1 MASIIMNTVSMMILF
16 LFADKIYPHYY
27 PQKKERFKY
36 EKYLFIAAASILLA
50 VLHKHEMDIINYVLV
65 VAAVNVYNKL
75 FYKTEGYMYILF
87 NVSALLFMLL
97 AEFVSV
103 IMIPLLTHK
112 TINEY
117 LEEGNLIISYL
128 INWFVMF
135 AIFEPGYMFLKR
147 KNEKLPSITLSGIA
161 AYILL
166 FVFELIM
173 IGYTTKLASDEKT
186 TTVLILTLC
195 GYTFINLLVAYLI
208 FKTAKN
214 GEIKYENELL
224 QQQSMTQMTLYRDL
238 LEKYD
243 ESQRTAH
250 DVKRHLKILSGLIG
264 DEDRARKYLAE
275 FIDETEKMKPQFK
288 SRNAILDVIINH
300 KILQAELKEI
310 EFTVDYADVDMSFIS
325 DMDITIMLA
334 KMLANALDNSYEA
347 VELLEKNRRQVKLI
361 IAKMSDF
368 LLINISNSYNNVEQK
383 PDGKFVTT
391 KKNHSGLGL
400 KNVQKAVE
408 KYDGI
413 YKAEVVEDKFKVKIT
428 IPILNSRECSV

>member
-1 MASIIMNTVSMMILF
+1 MVSIIMNTVSMMILF

-50 VLHKHEMDIINYVLV
+50 VLHEHEMDIINYVLV

-87 NVSALLFMLL
+87 NVSALLFMLM

-103 IMIPLLTHK
+103 IMIPLLAHK

-195 GYTFINLLVAYLI
+195 GYTFINLLTAYLI
-208 FKTAKN
+208 FKTSKN
-214 GEIKYENELL
+214 SEIKYENELL

-264 DEDRARKYLAE
+264 DEDRARKYLEE
-275 FIDETEKMKPQFK
+275 FIEETEKMKPQFK
-288 SRNAILDVIINH
+288 SKNAILDVIINH
-300 KILQAELKEI
+300 KILQAELKGI
-310 EFTVDYADVDMSFIS
+310 EFTVDYTDVDMSFIS

-334 KMLANALDNSYEA
+334 NALDNSYEA
-347 VELLEKNRRQVKLI
+347 VEALEKNRRQVKLI
-361 IAKMSDF
+361 ITKMSDF
-368 LLINISNSYNNVEQK
+368 LLINISNTYNNVEQK

-413 YKAEVVEDKFKVKIT
+413 YKAEVIEDKFKVKIT
-428 IPILNSRECSV
+428 IPILNSRERSV

>member
-1 MASIIMNTVSMMILF
+1 MVSIVMNIVSIMILF

-27 PQKKERFKY
+27 PQKKVRFKY
-36 EKYLFIAAASILLA
+36 EKYLYMAAVSILLA
-50 VLHKHEMDIINYVLV
+50 VLHEHELDIINYVFV
-65 VAAVNVYNKL
+65 VAAVNVYSKL

-87 NVSALLFMLL
+87 NISALLFMLL
-97 AEFVSV
+97 VEFISV
-103 IMIPLLTHK
+103 IMIPLLTHE

-117 LEEGNLIISYL
+117 LEEGNLISSYL

-147 KNEKLPSITLSGIA
+147 KNEKLPSIALSGIA

-166 FVFELIM
+166 FVFEVIM

-186 TTVLILTLC
+186 TIVLILTLC
-195 GYTFINLLVAYLI
+195 GYTFINLLAAYLI

-214 GEIKYENELL
+214 GKIKYENELL
-224 QQQSMTQMTLYRDL
+224 QQQSMTQMTLYQDL

-250 DVKRHLKILSGLIG
+250 DFKRHLKTLSGLISN
-264 DEDRARKYLAE
+264 EERAIRYLAE
-275 FIDETEKMKPQFK
+275 LMEETEKMKPQFK
-288 SRNAILDVIINH
+288 SRNAILEVIINH

-310 EFTVDYADVDMSFIS
+310 EFIVDCADVDMSFIS

-334 KMLANALDNSYEA
+334 NALDNAYEA
-347 VELLEKNRRQVKLI
+347 VEVLEKNRRQVKLI
-361 IAKMSDF
+361 ITSMSDF
-368 LLINISNSYNNVEQK
+368 LLINISNSYGAVDQK
-383 PDGKFVTT
+383 PDGKFATT

-400 KNVQKAVE
+400 KNVQKTVE

-413 YKAEVVEDKFKVKIT
+413 YKAEVAEDKFKVKIT
-428 IPILNSRECSV
+428 IPILNSNERSV

>member
-1 MASIIMNTVSMMILF
+1 MVSIIMNTVSMMILF

-36 EKYLFIAAASILLA
+36 EKYLFIAAVSILLA
-50 VLHKHEMDIINYVLV
+50 VLHEHEMDIINYVLV

-87 NVSALLFMLL
+87 NVSALLFMLM

-103 IMIPLLTHK
+103 IMIPLLAHK

-166 FVFELIM
+166 FVFEVIM

-186 TTVLILTLC
+186 TTVLILTLF
-195 GYTFINLLVAYLI
+195 GYTFINLLAAYLI

-238 LEKYD
+238 LEKYE

-250 DVKRHLKILSGLIG
+250 DVKKHLKILSGLIG
-264 DEDRARKYLAE
+264 DEDRTRKYLEE
-275 FIDETEKMKPQFK
+275 FIEETEKMKPQFK

-300 KILQAELKEI
+300 KILQAELKGI
-310 EFTVDYADVDMSFIS
+310 EFTVDYTDVDMSFIS

-334 KMLANALDNSYEA
+334 NALDNSYEA
-347 VELLEKNRRQVKLI
+347 VEALEKNRRQVKLI
-361 IAKMSDF
+361 ITKMSDF
-368 LLINISNSYNNVEQK
+368 LLINISNTYNNVEQK
-383 PDGKFVTT
+383 PDGKFATT

-428 IPILNSRECSV
+428 IPILNSRERSV

>member
-1 MASIIMNTVSMMILF
+1 MVSIIMNTVSMMILF

-36 EKYLFIAAASILLA
+36 EKYLFIGAAAILLA
-50 VLHKHEMDIINYVLV
+50 VLHEYEMDIINYVLV

-75 FYKTEGYMYILF
+75 FYKTEGYMYVLF
-87 NVSALLFMLL
+87 NVSALLFMLM

-103 IMIPLLTHK
+103 IMIPLLMHK

-117 LEEGNLIISYL
+117 LEEGDLIISYL

-195 GYTFINLLVAYLI
+195 GYTFINLLAAYLI

-250 DVKRHLKILSGLIG
+250 DVKRHLKALSGLIG
-264 DEDRARKYLAE
+264 DEDRARKYLEE
-275 FIDETEKMKPQFK
+275 FIEETEKMKPQFK

-310 EFTVDYADVDMSFIS
+310 EFTVDYTDVDMSFIS

-334 KMLANALDNSYEA
+334 NALDNSYEA
-347 VELLEKNRRQVKLI
+347 VEALEKNRRQVKLI
-361 IAKMSDF
+361 ITKMSDF
-368 LLINISNSYNNVEQK
+368 LLINISNTYNNVEQK
-383 PDGKFVTT
+383 PDGKFATT

-428 IPILNSRECSV
+428 IPILNSKERSV

>member
-1 MASIIMNTVSMMILF
+1 MVSIIMNTVSMMILF
-16 LFADKIYPHYY
+16 LFAEKIYPHYY
-27 PQKKERFKY
+27 PPKKVRFKY
-36 EKYLFIAAASILLA
+36 EKYLFIAAAAILLA
-50 VLHKHEMDIINYVLV
+50 VLHEHEMDIINYVLV

-103 IMIPLLTHK
+103 IMIPLLAHK

-147 KNEKLPSITLSGIA
+147 KNEKLPGITLSGIA

-195 GYTFINLLVAYLI
+195 GYTFINLLAAYLI

-214 GEIKYENELL
+214 GEIKYENKLL

-250 DVKRHLKILSGLIG
+250 DFKRHLKILSGLIG
-264 DEDRARKYLAE
+264 DEDSARKYLEE
-275 FIDETEKMKPQFK
+275 FIEKTEKMKPQFK

-310 EFTVDYADVDMSFIS
+310 EFTVDYTDVDMSFIS

-334 KMLANALDNSYEA
+334 NALDNSYEA
-347 VELLEKNRRQVKLI
+347 VEALEKNRRQVKLI

-368 LLINISNSYNNVEQK
+368 LLINISNSYNNVDQK
-383 PDGKFVTT
+383 PDGKFATT

-428 IPILNSRECSV
+428 IPILNLKERSV

>member
-1 MASIIMNTVSMMILF
+1 MVSIIMNTVSMMILF

-27 PQKKERFKY
+27 PQKKVRFKY
-36 EKYLFIAAASILLA
+36 EKYLFIAAAAILLA
-50 VLHKHEMDIINYVLV
+50 ILHEHEMDIINYVLV
-65 VAAVNVYNKL
+65 VAVVNIYNKL

-103 IMIPLLTHK
+103 IMIPLLTHE

-195 GYTFINLLVAYLI
+195 GYTFINLLAAYLI

-238 LEKYD
+238 LEKYE

-250 DVKRHLKILSGLIG
+250 DVKKHLKILSGLIG
-264 DEDRARKYLAE
+264 DEDMARKYLKE
-275 FIDETEKMKPQFK
+275 FIEETEKMKPQFK

-310 EFTVDYADVDMSFIS
+310 EFTVDYTDVDMSFIF
-325 DMDITIMLA
+325 DMDITI
-334 KMLANALDNSYEA
+334 MLANALDNSYEA
-347 VELLEKNRRQVKLI
+347 VEALEKNRRQVKLI
-361 IAKMSDF
+361 ITKMSDF

-383 PDGKFVTT
+383 PNGKFVTT

-428 IPILNSRECSV
+428 IPILNSKERSV

>member
-1 MASIIMNTVSMMILF
+1 MVSIIMNTVSMMILF

-27 PQKKERFKY
+27 PQKKVRFKY
-36 EKYLFIAAASILLA
+36 EKYLFIAAAAILLA
-50 VLHKHEMDIINYVLV
+50 VLHEHEMDIINYVLV
-65 VAAVNVYNKL
+65 VAVVNIYNKL

-103 IMIPLLTHK
+103 IMIPLLAHK

-166 FVFELIM
+166 FVFEVIM

-195 GYTFINLLVAYLI
+195 GYTFINLLAAYLI

-238 LEKYD
+238 LEKYE

-250 DVKRHLKILSGLIG
+250 DVKKHLKILSGLIG
-264 DEDRARKYLAE
+264 DEDRSRKYLEE
-275 FIDETEKMKPQFK
+275 FIEETEKMKPQFK

-300 KILQAELKEI
+300 KILQAELKKI
-310 EFTVDYADVDMSFIS
+310 EFTVDYTDVDMSFIS

-334 KMLANALDNSYEA
+334 NALDNSYEA
-347 VELLEKNRRQVKLI
+347 VEALEKNRRQVKLI
-361 IAKMSDF
+361 ITKMSDF

-428 IPILNSRECSV
+428 IPILN

>member
-1 MASIIMNTVSMMILF
+1 MVSIIMNTVSMMILF

-36 EKYLFIAAASILLA
+36 EKYLFIAVASILLA
-50 VLHKHEMDIINYVLV
+50 VLHEHEMDIINYVLV
-65 VAAVNVYNKL
+65 VAAVNVYNNL
-75 FYKTEGYMYILF
+75 FYKTEGYMYVLF
-87 NVSALLFMLL
+87 NVSALLFMLM

-103 IMIPLLTHK
+103 IMIPLLAHK

-166 FVFELIM
+166 FVFEVIM

-186 TTVLILTLC
+186 TTVLILTLF
-195 GYTFINLLVAYLI
+195 GYTFINLLAAYLI

-238 LEKYD
+238 LEKYE

-250 DVKRHLKILSGLIG
+250 DVKKHLKILSGLIG
-264 DEDRARKYLAE
+264 DEDRTRKYLEE
-275 FIDETEKMKPQFK
+275 FIEETEKMKPQFK

-300 KILQAELKEI
+300 KILQAELKGI
-310 EFTVDYADVDMSFIS
+310 EFTVDYTDVDMSFIS

-334 KMLANALDNSYEA
+334 NALDNSYEA
-347 VELLEKNRRQVKLI
+347 VEALEKNRRQVKLI
-361 IAKMSDF
+361 ITKMLDF
-368 LLINISNSYNNVEQK
+368 LLINISNTYNNVEQK
-383 PDGKFVTT
+383 PDGKFATT

-428 IPILNSRECSV
+428 IPILNSRERSV

>member
-1 MASIIMNTVSMMILF
+1 MVSIIMNTVSMMILF

-36 EKYLFIAAASILLA
+36 EKYLFIAAVSILLA
-50 VLHKHEMDIINYVLV
+50 VLHEHEMDIINYVLV

-75 FYKTEGYMYILF
+75 FYKTEGYMYVLF
-87 NVSALLFMLL
+87 NVSALLFMLM

-103 IMIPLLTHK
+103 IMIPLLAHK

-166 FVFELIM
+166 FVFEVIM

-195 GYTFINLLVAYLI
+195 GYTFINLLAAYLI

-224 QQQSMTQMTLYRDL
+224 QQQSMTQMMLYRDL

-250 DVKRHLKILSGLIG
+250 DVKKHLKILSGLIG
-264 DEDRARKYLAE
+264 DEDRTRKYLEE
-275 FIDETEKMKPQFK
+275 FIEETEKMKPQFK

-300 KILQAELKEI
+300 KILQAELKGI
-310 EFTVDYADVDMSFIS
+310 EFTVDYTDVDMSFIS

-334 KMLANALDNSYEA
+334 NALDNSYEA
-347 VELLEKNRRQVKLI
+347 VEALEKNRRQVKLI
-361 IAKMSDF
+361 ITKMSDF
-368 LLINISNSYNNVEQK
+368 LLINISNTYNNVEQK

-428 IPILNSRECSV
+428 IPILNSRERSV

>member
-1 MASIIMNTVSMMILF
+1 MVSIIMNTVSMMILF

-36 EKYLFIAAASILLA
+36 EKYLFIGAAAILLA
-50 VLHKHEMDIINYVLV
+50 ILHEHEMDIINYVLV
-65 VAAVNVYNKL
+65 VAVVNIYNKL

-103 IMIPLLTHK
+103 IMIPLLMHK

-135 AIFEPGYMFLKR
+135 SIFEPGYMFLKR

-166 FVFELIM
+166 FVFEVIM

-186 TTVLILTLC
+186 TTVLVLTLC
-195 GYTFINLLVAYLI
+195 GYTFINLLAAYLI

-238 LEKYD
+238 LEKYE

-250 DVKRHLKILSGLIG
+250 DVKKHLKILSGLIG
-264 DEDRARKYLAE
+264 DEDRARKYLKE
-275 FIDETEKMKPQFK
+275 FIEETEKMKPQFK

-310 EFTVDYADVDMSFIS
+310 EFTVDYTDVDMSFIS

-334 KMLANALDNSYEA
+334 NALDNSYEA
-347 VELLEKNRRQVKLI
+347 VEALEKNRRQVKLI
-361 IAKMSDF
+361 ITKMSDF

-428 IPILNSRECSV
+428 IPILNSKERSV

>member
-1 MASIIMNTVSMMILF
+1 MVSIIMNTVSMMILF

-36 EKYLFIAAASILLA
+36 EKYLFIAVASILLA
-50 VLHKHEMDIINYVLV
+50 VLHEHEMDIINYVLV
-65 VAAVNVYNKL
+65 VAAVNVYNNL

-103 IMIPLLTHK
+103 IMIPLLAHK

-166 FVFELIM
+166 FVFEVII

-195 GYTFINLLVAYLI
+195 GYTFINLLAAYLI

-224 QQQSMTQMTLYRDL
+224 QQQSMTQMMLYRDL

-250 DVKRHLKILSGLIG
+250 DVKKHLKILSGLIG
-264 DEDRARKYLAE
+264 DEDRTRKYLEE
-275 FIDETEKMKPQFK
+275 FIEETEKMKPQFK

-300 KILQAELKEI
+300 KILQAELKGI
-310 EFTVDYADVDMSFIS
+310 EFTVDYTDVDMSFIS

-334 KMLANALDNSYEA
+334 NALDNSYEA
-347 VELLEKNRRQVKLI
+347 VEALEKNRRQVKLI
-361 IAKMSDF
+361 ITKMSDF
-368 LLINISNSYNNVEQK
+368 LLINISNTYNNVEQK
-383 PDGKFVTT
+383 PDGKFATT

-428 IPILNSRECSV
+428 IPILNSRERSV

>member
-1 MASIIMNTVSMMILF
+1 MVSIVMNIVSIMILF

-27 PQKKERFKY
+27 PQKKVRFKY
-36 EKYLFIAAASILLA
+36 EKYLYMAAASILLA
-50 VLHKHEMDIINYVLV
+50 FLHEHELDIINYVLV
-65 VAAVNVYNKL
+65 VAAVNVYNKI

-87 NVSALLFMLL
+87 NISALLFMLL
-97 AEFVSV
+97 VEFISV
-103 IMIPLLTHK
+103 IMIPLLSHK

-117 LEEGNLIISYL
+117 LEEGNLVSSYL

-166 FVFELIM
+166 FVFEVIM

-186 TTVLILTLC
+186 TTMLRLTLC
-195 GYTFINLLVAYLI
+195 GYTFINLLTAYLI

-214 GEIKYENELL
+214 SEIKYENELL
-224 QQQSMTQMTLYRDL
+224 QQQSMTQTTLYRDL

-250 DVKRHLKILSGLIG
+250 DVKRHLKTLSGLIG
-264 DEDRARKYLAE
+264 EEEMARRYLAE
-275 FIDETEKMKPQFK
+275 FMEETEKMKPQFK

-310 EFTVDYADVDMSFIS
+310 EFIVDYADVDMRFIS

-334 KMLANALDNSYEA
+334 NALDNAYEA
-347 VELLEKNRRQVKLI
+347 VEVLEKNRRQVKLI
-361 IAKMSDF
+361 ITSMSDF
-368 LLINISNSYNNVEQK
+368 LLINISNSYSAVDQK
-383 PDGKFVTT
+383 PDGKFATT

-408 KYDGI
+408 KYDGV

-428 IPILNSRECSV
+428 IPIPISSERSV

>member
-1 MASIIMNTVSMMILF
+1 MVSIIMNTVSMMILF

-36 EKYLFIAAASILLA
+36 EKYLFIGAAAILLA
-50 VLHKHEMDIINYVLV
+50 VLHEHEMDIINYVLV
-65 VAAVNVYNKL
+65 VAVVNIYNKL

-103 IMIPLLTHK
+103 IMIPLLTHE

-195 GYTFINLLVAYLI
+195 GYTFINLLAAYLI

-250 DVKRHLKILSGLIG
+250 DVKKHLKILSGLIG
-264 DEDRARKYLAE
+264 DEDRARKYLKE
-275 FIDETEKMKPQFK
+275 FIEETEKMKPQFK

-310 EFTVDYADVDMSFIS
+310 EFTVDYTDVDMSFIS

-334 KMLANALDNSYEA
+334 NALDNSYEA
-347 VELLEKNRRQVKLI
+347 VEALEKNRRQVKLI
-361 IAKMSDF
+361 ITKMSDF

-383 PDGKFVTT
+383 PNGKFVTT

-428 IPILNSRECSV
+428 IPILNSKERSV

>member
-1 MASIIMNTVSMMILF
+1 MVSIIMNTVSMMILF

-36 EKYLFIAAASILLA
+36 EKYLFIGAAAILL
-50 VLHKHEMDIINYVLV
+50 VILHEHEMDIINYVLV
-65 VAAVNVYNKL
+65 VAVVNIYNKL

-103 IMIPLLTHK
+103 IMIPLLMHK

-135 AIFEPGYMFLKR
+135 SIFEPGYMFLKR

-166 FVFELIM
+166 FVFEVIM

-186 TTVLILTLC
+186 TTVLVLTLC
-195 GYTFINLLVAYLI
+195 GYTFINLLAAYLI

-238 LEKYD
+238 LEKYE

-250 DVKRHLKILSGLIG
+250 DVKKHLKILSGLIG
-264 DEDRARKYLAE
+264 DEDRARKYLKE
-275 FIDETEKMKPQFK
+275 FIEETEKMKPQFK

-310 EFTVDYADVDMSFIS
+310 EFTVDYTDVDMSFIS

-334 KMLANALDNSYEA
+334 NALDNSYEA
-347 VELLEKNRRQVKLI
+347 VEALEKNRRQVKLI
-361 IAKMSDF
+361 ITKMSDF

-428 IPILNSRECSV
+428 IPMAIFKERSV

>member
-1 MASIIMNTVSMMILF
+1 MVSIIMNTVSMMILF

-50 VLHKHEMDIINYVLV
+50 VLHEHEMDIINYVLV

-87 NVSALLFMLL
+87 NVSALLFMLM

-103 IMIPLLTHK
+103 IMIPLLAHK

-195 GYTFINLLVAYLI
+195 GYTFINLLTAYLI
-208 FKTAKN
+208 FKTSKN

-264 DEDRARKYLAE
+264 DEDRARKYLEE
-275 FIDETEKMKPQFK
+275 FIEETEKMKPQFK
-288 SRNAILDVIINH
+288 SKNAILDVIINH
-300 KILQAELKEI
+300 KILQAELKGI
-310 EFTVDYADVDMSFIS
+310 EFTVDYTDVDMSFIS

-334 KMLANALDNSYEA
+334 NALDNSYEA
-347 VELLEKNRRQVKLI
+347 VEALEKNRRQVKLI
-361 IAKMSDF
+361 ITKMSDF
-368 LLINISNSYNNVEQK
+368 LLINISNTYNNVEQK

-413 YKAEVVEDKFKVKIT
+413 YKAEVIEDKFKVKIT
-428 IPILNSRECSV
+428 IPILNSRERSV

>member
-1 MASIIMNTVSMMILF
+1 MVSIIMNTVSMMILF

-27 PQKKERFKY
+27 PQKKVRFKY
-36 EKYLFIAAASILLA
+36 EKYLFIGAAAILLA
-50 VLHKHEMDIINYVLV
+50 VLHEHEMDIINYVLV
-65 VAAVNVYNKL
+65 VAVVNIYNKL

-103 IMIPLLTHK
+103 IMIPLLAHK

-166 FVFELIM
+166 FVFEVIM

-195 GYTFINLLVAYLI
+195 GYTFINLLAAYLI

-250 DVKRHLKILSGLIG
+250 DVKKHLKILSGLIG
-264 DEDRARKYLAE
+264 DEDRARKYLKE
-275 FIDETEKMKPQFK
+275 FIEETEKMKPQFK

-310 EFTVDYADVDMSFIS
+310 EFTVDYTDVDMSFIS

-334 KMLANALDNSYEA
+334 NALDNSYEA
-347 VELLEKNRRQVKLI
+347 VEALEKNRRQVKLI
-361 IAKMSDF
+361 ITKMSDF

-383 PDGKFVTT
+383 PNGKFVTT

-428 IPILNSRECSV
+428 IPILNSKERSV

>member
-1 MASIIMNTVSMMILF
+1 MVSVIMNTVSIMILF

-27 PQKKERFKY
+27 SQKKVRFKY
-36 EKYLFIAAASILLA
+36 EKYLVIAAASILLA
-50 VLHKHEMDIINYVLV
+50 VLHEHEMDIINYVLV
-65 VAAVNVYNKL
+65 VATVNVYNKL

-103 IMIPLLTHK
+103 IMIPLLTHE

-117 LEEGNLIISYL
+117 LEEGNLISSYL

-161 AYILL
+161 AYIIL
-166 FVFELIM
+166 FVFEVIM

-195 GYTFINLLVAYLI
+195 GYTFINLLAAYLI
-208 FKTAKN
+208 FKTAKD

-238 LEKYD
+238 LEKYE
-243 ESQRTAH
+243 ESQGTVH
-250 DVKRHLKILSGLIG
+250 DIKRHLKILSGLIG
-264 DEDRARKYLAE
+264 DEERARKYLEE
-275 FIDETEKMKPQFK
+275 FIEETEKMKPQFK
-288 SRNAILDVIINH
+288 SKNAILDVIINH

-310 EFTVDYADVDMSFIS
+310 EFTVDYSDVDMSFIS

-334 KMLANALDNSYEA
+334 NALDNSYEA
-347 VELLEKNRRQVKLI
+347 VEALEKNRRQVKLI
-361 IAKMSDF
+361 ITSMSNF

-383 PDGKFVTT
+383 PNGKFVTT

-408 KYDGI
+408 RYDGI
-413 YKAEVVEDKFKVKIT
+413 YKAEIVEDKFKVKIT
-428 IPILNSRECSV
+428 IPMLISKERSV

>member
-1 MASIIMNTVSMMILF
+1 MVSIIMNTVSMMILF

-27 PQKKERFKY
+27 PQKKEMFKY

-50 VLHKHEMDIINYVLV
+50 VLHEHEMDIINYVLV

-103 IMIPLLTHK
+103 IMIPLLAHK

-195 GYTFINLLVAYLI
+195 GYTFINLLTAYLI
-208 FKTAKN
+208 FKTSKN
-214 GEIKYENELL
+214 SEIKYENELL

-264 DEDRARKYLAE
+264 DEDRARKYLEE
-275 FIDETEKMKPQFK
+275 FIEETEKMKPQFK
-288 SRNAILDVIINH
+288 SKNAILDVIINH
-300 KILQAELKEI
+300 KILQAELKGI
-310 EFTVDYADVDMSFIS
+310 EFTVDYTDVDMSFIS

-334 KMLANALDNSYEA
+334 NALDNSYEA
-347 VELLEKNRRQVKLI
+347 VEALEKNRRQVKLI
-361 IAKMSDF
+361 ITKMSDF

-383 PDGKFVTT
+383 PNGKFVTT

-428 IPILNSRECSV
+428 IPILNSKERSV

>member
-1 MASIIMNTVSMMILF
+1 MVSIIMNTVSMMILF

-36 EKYLFIAAASILLA
+36 EKYLFIGAAAILL
-50 VLHKHEMDIINYVLV
+50 VILHEHEMDIINYVLV
-65 VAAVNVYNKL
+65 VAVVNIYNKL

-103 IMIPLLTHK
+103 IMIPLLMHK

-135 AIFEPGYMFLKR
+135 SIFEPGYMFLKR

-166 FVFELIM
+166 FVFEVIM
-173 IGYTTKLASDEKT
+173 IGYITKLASDEKT
-186 TTVLILTLC
+186 TTVLVLTLC
-195 GYTFINLLVAYLI
+195 GYTFINLLAAYLI

-238 LEKYD
+238 LEKYE

-250 DVKRHLKILSGLIG
+250 DVKKHLKILSGLIG
-264 DEDRARKYLAE
+264 DEDRARKYLKE
-275 FIDETEKMKPQFK
+275 FIEETEKMKPQFK

-310 EFTVDYADVDMSFIS
+310 EFTVDYTDVDMSFIS

-334 KMLANALDNSYEA
+334 NALDNSYEA
-347 VELLEKNRRQVKLI
+347 VEALEKNRRQVKLI
-361 IAKMSDF
+361 ITKMSDF

-428 IPILNSRECSV
+428 IPMAIFKERSV

>member
-1 MASIIMNTVSMMILF
+1 MVSIIMNTVSMMILF

-27 PQKKERFKY
+27 PQKKVRFKY
-36 EKYLFIAAASILLA
+36 EKYLFIGAAAILLA
-50 VLHKHEMDIINYVLV
+50 VLHEHEMDIINYVLV
-65 VAAVNVYNKL
+65 VAVVNIYNKL

-103 IMIPLLTHK
+103 IMIPLLAHK

-166 FVFELIM
+166 FVFEVIM

-195 GYTFINLLVAYLI
+195 GYTFINLLAAYLI

-214 GEIKYENELL
+214 SEIKYENELL

-250 DVKRHLKILSGLIG
+250 DVKKHLKILSGLIG
-264 DEDRARKYLAE
+264 DEDRARKYLKE
-275 FIDETEKMKPQFK
+275 FIEETEKMKPQFK

-310 EFTVDYADVDMSFIS
+310 EFTVDYTDVDMSFIS

-334 KMLANALDNSYEA
+334 NALDNSYEA
-347 VELLEKNRRQVKLI
+347 VEALEKNRRQVKLI
-361 IAKMSDF
+361 ITKMSDF

-428 IPILNSRECSV
+428 IPILNSKERSV

>member
-1 MASIIMNTVSMMILF
+1 MVSIIMNTVSMMILF

-27 PQKKERFKY
+27 PQKKVRFKY
-36 EKYLFIAAASILLA
+36 EKYLFIAAAAILLA
-50 VLHKHEMDIINYVLV
+50 ILHEHEMDIINYVLV
-65 VAAVNVYNKL
+65 VAVVNIYNKL

-103 IMIPLLTHK
+103 IMIPLLAHK

-195 GYTFINLLVAYLI
+195 GYTFINLLAAYLI

-250 DVKRHLKILSGLIG
+250 DVKKHLKILSGLIG
-264 DEDRARKYLAE
+264 DEDMARKYLKE
-275 FIDETEKMKPQFK
+275 FIEETEKMKPQFK

-310 EFTVDYADVDMSFIS
+310 EFTVDYTDVDMSFIS

-334 KMLANALDNSYEA
+334 NALDNSYEA
-347 VELLEKNRRQVKLI
+347 VEALEKNRRQVKLI
-361 IAKMSDF
+361 ITKMSDF

-428 IPILNSRECSV
+428 IPILNSKERSV

>member
-1 MASIIMNTVSMMILF
+1 MVSIIMNTVSMMILF

-36 EKYLFIAAASILLA
+36 EKYLFIAVVSILLA
-50 VLHKHEMDIINYVLV
+50 VLHEHEMDIINYVLV

-87 NVSALLFMLL
+87 NVSALLFMLM

-103 IMIPLLTHK
+103 IMIPLLAHK

-166 FVFELIM
+166 FVFEVIM

-195 GYTFINLLVAYLI
+195 GYTFINLLAAYLI

-224 QQQSMTQMTLYRDL
+224 QQQSMTQMMLYRDL

-250 DVKRHLKILSGLIG
+250 DFKRHLKILSRLIG
-264 DEDRARKYLAE
+264 DEDRARKYLEE
-275 FIDETEKMKPQFK
+275 FIEKTEKMKPQFK

-310 EFTVDYADVDMSFIS
+310 EFTVDYTDVDMSFIS

-334 KMLANALDNSYEA
+334 NALDNSYEA
-347 VELLEKNRRQVKLI
+347 VEALEKNRRQVKLI
-361 IAKMSDF
+361 ITKMSDF
-368 LLINISNSYNNVEQK
+368 LLINISNTYNNVEQK
-383 PDGKFVTT
+383 PDGKFATT

-428 IPILNSRECSV
+428 IPILNSRERSV

>member
-1 MASIIMNTVSMMILF
+1 MVSVIMNTVSIMILF

-27 PQKKERFKY
+27 SQKKVRLKY
-36 EKYLFIAAASILLA
+36 EKYLFIASASILLA
-50 VLHKHEMDIINYVLV
+50 AMHEHEMDIINYVLV
-65 VAAVNVYNKL
+65 VATVNVYNKL

-103 IMIPLLTHK
+103 IMIPLLTHE

-117 LEEGNLIISYL
+117 LEEGNLISSYL

-135 AIFEPGYMFLKR
+135 AIFEPGYMILKR

-161 AYILL
+161 VYIIL
-166 FVFELIM
+166 FVFEVIM

-195 GYTFINLLVAYLI
+195 GYTFINLLAAYLI
-208 FKTAKN
+208 FKTAKD

-238 LEKYD
+238 LEKYE
-243 ESQRTAH
+243 ESQGTIH
-250 DVKRHLKILSGLIG
+250 DIKRHLKILSGLIG
-264 DEDRARKYLAE
+264 DEERARKYLTKFME
-275 FIDETEKMKPQFK
+275 ETEKMKPQFK

-310 EFTVDYADVDMSFIS
+310 EFTVDYSDVDMSFIS

-334 KMLANALDNSYEA
+334 NALDNSYEA
-347 VELLEKNRRQVKLI
+347 VETLEKNRRQVKLI
-361 IAKMSDF
+361 ITSMSNF

-383 PDGKFVTT
+383 PNGKFVTT

-428 IPILNSRECSV
+428 IPMSILKERSV

>member
-1 MASIIMNTVSMMILF
+1 MVSIVMNIVSIMILF

-27 PQKKERFKY
+27 PQKKVRFKY
-36 EKYLFIAAASILLA
+36 EKYLYMAAASILLA
-50 VLHKHEMDIINYVLV
+50 FLHEHELDIINYVLV
-65 VAAVNVYNKL
+65 VAAVNVYNKM

-87 NVSALLFMLL
+87 NISALLFMLL
-97 AEFVSV
+97 VEFISV
-103 IMIPLLTHK
+103 IMIPLLAHK

-117 LEEGNLIISYL
+117 LEEGNLVSSYL

-166 FVFELIM
+166 FVFEVIM

-195 GYTFINLLVAYLI
+195 GYTFINLLAAYLI

-214 GEIKYENELL
+214 GEIKYENKLL

-250 DVKRHLKILSGLIG
+250 DFKRHLKILSGLIG
-264 DEDRARKYLAE
+264 DEDSARKYLKE
-275 FIDETEKMKPQFK
+275 FIEKTEKMKPQFK

-310 EFTVDYADVDMSFIS
+310 EFTVDYTDVDMSFIS

-334 KMLANALDNSYEA
+334 NALDNSYEA
-347 VELLEKNRRQVKLI
+347 VEALEKNRRQVKLI

-383 PDGKFVTT
+383 PNGKFVTT

-428 IPILNSRECSV
+428 IPISSERSV

>member
-1 MASIIMNTVSMMILF
+1 MVSIIMNTVSMMILF

-36 EKYLFIAAASILLA
+36 EKYLFIAAVSILLA
-50 VLHKHEMDIINYVLV
+50 VLHEHEMDIINYVLV

-75 FYKTEGYMYILF
+75 FYKTEGYMYVLF
-87 NVSALLFMLL
+87 NVSALLFMLM

-103 IMIPLLTHK
+103 IMIPLLAHK

-166 FVFELIM
+166 FVFEVIM

-186 TTVLILTLC
+186 TTVLILTLF
-195 GYTFINLLVAYLI
+195 GYTFINLLAAYLI

-238 LEKYD
+238 LEKYE

-250 DVKRHLKILSGLIG
+250 DVKKHLKILSGLIG
-264 DEDRARKYLAE
+264 DEDRTRKYLEE
-275 FIDETEKMKPQFK
+275 FIEETEKMKPQFK

-300 KILQAELKEI
+300 KILQAELKGI
-310 EFTVDYADVDMSFIS
+310 EFTVDYTDVDMSFIS

-334 KMLANALDNSYEA
+334 NALDNSYEA
-347 VELLEKNRRQVKLI
+347 VEALEKNRRQVKLI
-361 IAKMSDF
+361 ITKMSDF
-368 LLINISNSYNNVEQK
+368 LLINISNTYNNVEQK
-383 PDGKFVTT
+383 PDGKFATT

-428 IPILNSRECSV
+428 IPILNSRERSV

>member
-1 MASIIMNTVSMMILF
+1 MVSIIMNTVSMMILF

-27 PQKKERFKY
+27 PQKKVRFKY
-36 EKYLFIAAASILLA
+36 EKYLFIAAAAILLA
-50 VLHKHEMDIINYVLV
+50 VLHEHEMDIINYVLV
-65 VAAVNVYNKL
+65 VAVVNIYNKL

-103 IMIPLLTHK
+103 IMIPLLAHK

-195 GYTFINLLVAYLI
+195 GYTFINLLAAYLI

-238 LEKYD
+238 LEKYE

-250 DVKRHLKILSGLIG
+250 DVKKHLKILSGLIG
-264 DEDRARKYLAE
+264 DEDRSRKYLEE
-275 FIDETEKMKPQFK
+275 FIEETEKMKPQFK

-300 KILQAELKEI
+300 KILQAELKKI
-310 EFTVDYADVDMSFIS
+310 EFTVDYTDVDMSFIS

-334 KMLANALDNSYEA
+334 NALDNSYEA
-347 VELLEKNRRQVKLI
+347 VEALEKNRRQVKLI
-361 IAKMSDF
+361 ITKMSDF

-383 PDGKFVTT
+383 PNGKFVTT

-428 IPILNSRECSV
+428 IPILNSKERPV

>member
-1 MASIIMNTVSMMILF
+1 MVSIIMNTVSIMILF

-27 PQKKERFKY
+27 SQKKVRFKY
-36 EKYLFIAAASILLA
+36 EKFLIIAVASILLA
-50 VLHKHEMDIINYVLV
+50 VLHEHEMDIINYVLV
-65 VAAVNVYNKL
+65 VATVNVYNKF

-103 IMIPLLTHK
+103 IMIPLLTHE

-135 AIFEPGYMFLKR
+135 AIFEPGYMILKR
-147 KNEKLPSITLSGIA
+147 KNEKLPSITLSEIV

-166 FVFELIM
+166 FVFEVIM

-224 QQQSMTQMTLYRDL
+224 QQQSMTQMMLYKDL

-250 DVKRHLKILSGLIG
+250 DFKRHLKTLLGLISN
-264 DEDRARKYLAE
+264 EDRARKYLAE
-275 FIDETEKMKPQFK
+275 FMEETEKMKPQFK

-310 EFTVDYADVDMSFIS
+310 EFTVDYSDVDMGFIS
-325 DMDITIMLA
+325 DMDITI
-334 KMLANALDNSYEA
+334 MLANALDNSYEA
-347 VELLEKNRRQVKLI
+347 VEAIEKNRRQVKLI
-361 IAKMSDF
+361 ITRMSDF

-383 PDGKFVTT
+383 PDGKFLTT

-428 IPILNSRECSV
+428 IPIPTSGERSV

>member
-1 MASIIMNTVSMMILF
+1 MVSIIMNTVSIIILF
-16 LFADKIYPHYY
+16 VFADKIYLHYY
-27 PQKKERFKY
+27 PQKKEKFKY
-36 EKYLFIAAASILLA
+36 EKYLVMAASSIILA
-50 VLHKHEMDIINYVLV
+50 VFHEYEPDIINYVLV
-65 VAAVNVYNKL
+65 VAAINVYNRR

-103 IMIPLLTHK
+103 IMIPLFTHE

-117 LEEGNLIISYL
+117 LEKGNLIISYL

-147 KNEKLPSITLSGIA
+147 KNEKMPIITLSGIA

-166 FVFELIM
+166 FVFEVIM

-195 GYTFINLLVAYLI
+195 GYTFINLLAAYLI

-214 GEIKYENELL
+214 GEIKYENEIL

-238 LEKYD
+238 LEKYE

-250 DVKRHLKILSGLIG
+250 DFKRHLEILSGLIG
-264 DEDRARKYLAE
+264 DEERARKYFEE
-275 FIDETEKMKPQFK
+275 FIEKTEKMKPQFK
-288 SRNAILDVIINH
+288 SKNAILDVIINH
-300 KILQAELKEI
+300 KILQAERKEI
-310 EFTVDYADVDMSFIS
+310 EFTVDYTDVDMSFIS
-325 DMDITIMLA
+325 DMDVTIMLA
-334 KMLANALDNSYEA
+334 NVLDNAYEA
-347 VELLEKNRRQVKLI
+347 VETLEKNRRQVRLI
-361 IAKMSDF
+361 ITKMSDF
-368 LLINISNSYNNVEQK
+368 LLINISNSYDNVEQK

-428 IPILNSRECSV
+428 IPMVISKERSV

>member
-1 MASIIMNTVSMMILF
+1 MVSIIMNTVSMMILF

-36 EKYLFIAAASILLA
+36 EKYLFIGAAAILLA
-50 VLHKHEMDIINYVLV
+50 VLHEHEMDIINYVLV
-65 VAAVNVYNKL
+65 VAVVNIYNKL

-103 IMIPLLTHK
+103 IMIPLLAHK

-166 FVFELIM
+166 FVFEVIM

-195 GYTFINLLVAYLI
+195 GYTFINLLAAYLI

-214 GEIKYENELL
+214 SEIKYENELL

-250 DVKRHLKILSGLIG
+250 DVKKHLKILSGLIG
-264 DEDRARKYLAE
+264 DEDRARKYLKE
-275 FIDETEKMKPQFK
+275 FIEETEKMKPQFK

-310 EFTVDYADVDMSFIS
+310 EFTVDYTDVDMSFIS

-334 KMLANALDNSYEA
+334 NALDNSYEA
-347 VELLEKNRRQVKLI
+347 VEALEKNRRQVKLI
-361 IAKMSDF
+361 ITKMSDF

-428 IPILNSRECSV
+428 IPILNSKERSV

>member
-1 MASIIMNTVSMMILF
+1 MEDWRINKMVSIIMNTVSMMILF

-27 PQKKERFKY
+27 PQKKVRFKY
-36 EKYLFIAAASILLA
+36 EKYLFIAAAAILLA
-50 VLHKHEMDIINYVLV
+50 VLHEHEMDIINYVLV
-65 VAAVNVYNKL
+65 VAVVNIYNKL

-103 IMIPLLTHK
+103 IMIPLLAHK

-166 FVFELIM
+166 FVFEVIM

-195 GYTFINLLVAYLI
+195 GYTFINLLAAYLI

-238 LEKYD
+238 LEKYE

-250 DVKRHLKILSGLIG
+250 DVKKHLKILSGLIG
-264 DEDRARKYLAE
+264 DEDRSRKYLEE
-275 FIDETEKMKPQFK
+275 FIEETEKMKPQFK

-300 KILQAELKEI
+300 KILQAELKKI
-310 EFTVDYADVDMSFIS
+310 EFTVDYTDVDMSFIS

-334 KMLANALDNSYEA
+334 NALDNSYEA
-347 VELLEKNRRQVKLI
+347 VEALEKNRRQVKLI
-361 IAKMSDF
+361 ITKMSDF

-428 IPILNSRECSV
+428 IPILN

>member
-1 MASIIMNTVSMMILF
+1 MLSIIMNTVSMMILF

-27 PQKKERFKY
+27 PQKKVRFKY
-36 EKYLFIAAASILLA
+36 EKYLFIAAAAILLA
-50 VLHKHEMDIINYVLV
+50 ILHEHEMDIINYVLV
-65 VAAVNVYNKL
+65 VAVVNIYNKL

-103 IMIPLLTHK
+103 IMIPLLTHE

-195 GYTFINLLVAYLI
+195 GYTFINLLAAYLI

-238 LEKYD
+238 LEKYE

-250 DVKRHLKILSGLIG
+250 DVKKHLKILSGLIG
-264 DEDRARKYLAE
+264 DEDMARKYLQE
-275 FIDETEKMKPQFK
+275 FIEDTEKMKPQFK

-310 EFTVDYADVDMSFIS
+310 EFTVDYTDVDMSFIS

-334 KMLANALDNSYEA
+334 NALDNSYEA
-347 VELLEKNRRQVKLI
+347 VEALEKNRRQVKLI
-361 IAKMSDF
+361 ITKMSDF

-383 PDGKFVTT
+383 PNGKFVTT

-428 IPILNSRECSV
+428 IPILNSKERSV